1 MYYTCHYQSPLG
13 GITMAC
19 DEEGLT
25 GLWFDGQKYFGAGL
39 PDQTACGDTPVFAET
54 RRWLLRYFAGE
65 APGALPPLR
74 LTGSPFRQAVWALL
88 LCIPYGRVT
97 TYGEIAAALA
107 RQRDVAHLS
116 AQAVGGAVGHNP
128 VSILVPCHR
137 VVGSGGSLTGY
148 AGGLDKKAAL
158 LALERADLQNI
169 FRFPE

>member
-1 MYYTCHYQSPLG
+1 MIRISTWQSPLG
-13 GITMAC
+13 PVTMAG
-19 DEEGLT
+19 DGTALT

-65 APGALPPLR
+65 APGALPAAAPDR
-74 LTGSPFRQAVWALL
+74 LAFPAGGMGAAAAH
-88 LCIPYGRVT
+88 PYGRVT

-107 RQRDVAHLS
+107 RQRGAAHLS

-169 FRFPE
+169 FHFSE